1 MECDRIEWGS
11 NQNPVHESGSN
22 PNLMMSHRKYC
33 SLLLALALAFQLPI
47 ATLGD
52 GDTRKETSTPTA
64 VEGLIQG
71 LSDSSYRTRRE
82 SFLKLCDRSIPIDD
96 WLDAETKSGD
106 KQRAALA
113 TSLKRLRRTSGSLSE
128 RAAMMQDFETLR
140 ALSDSADNKVDVL
153 NRYMAEGRW
162 EGLIELLS
170 LLEPAVRT
178 ELLRED
184 GLLQSIIERA
194 WKSENESVVPRLLD
208 MVFMPTERVHA
219 NRLWK
224 SMGMPAE
231 WSVSQSLT
239 LPSVK
244 IAELEADGQID
255 EAISLAEKSSL
266 RNLVEPMLIRSNL
279 WDRWLT
285 LDRRRTPISSVQ
297 NLEHQRAAI
306 LLLLGRLDEANAELE
321 KILEGPE
328 ALKPSSGSAV
338 LLLALGRTA
347 ELEAYISE
355 QPELNSFQL
364 MRSIGDIHGALRHI
378 GLESTSVDEVATWLK
393 TKAYL
398 KRYVDE
404 PLEGERILKELQLA
418 DYADIFFQV
427 GLIEQGNLIDLH
439 LVERMQKTEKSDG
452 ATTSAWLPLFKRWLI
467 MNERDKAVFH
477 CKEFLVRNS
486 QPRLKSKAGLR
497 YESDSEEDGLF
508 ELFYFSSFPNA
519 APLIYQY
526 LFSGAL
532 DIELERNTEKED
544 GDADVGRR
552 KAIGQAIDQ
561 MEELHA
567 GRLPADWDSKRSLVA
582 LRSAVYSRA
591 VQIKATEVVLTE
603 LASLFDVLGETDL
616 AIETLEMGAFNSRA
630 KQTKADYLVRLGKLD
645 EACEIYIDE
654 FQKNASDLGLLV
666 KCTETLEKVGRI
678 SERNRYRL
686 QGLSTFASYQFLMSV
701 LQNELA
707 IQVAEQLWQRNKV
720 DESVIVLSRQFSE
733 LAKTDLSQ
741 ANKAAN
747 YSRVEVLLRVK
758 QQWPDERN
766 DVDDLLHEFG
776 NVFQSLI
783 LEAISNNDR
792 ELADK
797 LVRVAFRCK
806 PQDID
811 LPIVIVPAAERVFG
825 KELADEWFY
834 LFYQP
839 LLKHLEEFP
848 NDALIGNNTAWLA
861 ALCDRNLEQAKM
873 LASKVTASNPEATYL
888 DTLAEIEYRLGNVER
903 AIELSEKC
911 FRMEP
916 KNKQHRKQLKRFRAG
931 NP

>member
-1 MECDRIEWGS
+1 MI
-11 NQNPVHESGSN
+11 
-22 PNLMMSHRKYC
+22 LHRKFCY
-33 SLLLALALAFQLPI
+33 LLFAVALAFHLPI
-47 ATLGD
+47 TALGD
-52 GDTRKETSTPTA
+52 GDTRKETLTPTA

-82 SFLKLCDRSIPIDD
+82 SFLKLCDRSIPLDD
-96 WLDAETKSGD
+96 WLEAETKSGD

-128 RAAMMQDFETLR
+128 RVAMIQDFETLR

-162 EGLIELLS
+162 KGLIELLS

-178 ELLRED
+178 ELLREE

-208 MVFMPTERVHA
+208 LVLMPTERVHA

-244 IAELEADGQID
+244 ITELEADGQID
-255 EAISLAEKSSL
+255 EAILLAEKSSL

-285 LDRRRTPISSVQ
+285 LDRRRTPISSLQ
-297 NLEHQRAAI
+297 NLEHQRSAI
-306 LLLLGRLDEANAELE
+306 LLLLGRLDEANAELD

-347 ELEAYISE
+347 ELEAYVSE

-364 MRSIGDIHGALRHI
+364 MRSIGDIHGAFKHI
-378 GLESTSVDEVATWLK
+378 GLKGVSLDEVATWLK

-398 KRYVDE
+398 KRHVNE
-404 PLEGERILKELQLA
+404 PLEDGDRVLKELQLA
-418 DYADIFFQV
+418 DYADMFFQV
-427 GLIEQGNLIDLH
+427 GLIEQGKLIDSH

-452 ATTSAWLPLFKRWLI
+452 ATTSAWLPLFRRWLN
-467 MNERDKAVFH
+467 MNEREKAIFH
-477 CKEFLVRNS
+477 WKEFLARNS
-486 QPRLKSKAGLR
+486 QLGPKSKTGLQ
-497 YESDSEEDGLF
+497 YQAESEENGPF
-508 ELFYFSSFPNA
+508 ELFYLASFPNA
-519 APLIYQY
+519 APLMYQY

-532 DIELERNTEKED
+532 DLELERNTERNEENAK
-544 GDADVGRR
+544 VGRR
-552 KAIGQAIDQ
+552 KAIGQTIDQ

-591 VQIKATEVVLTE
+591 VQLKATEVVLAE
-603 LASLFDVLGETDL
+603 LASLFDLLGETEL
-616 AIETLEMGAFNSRA
+616 AIETLDMGTLHSNANQA
-630 KQTKADYLVRLGKLD
+630 KADYLARLGKLD
-645 EACEIYIDE
+645 EACNIYIDE
-654 FQKNASDLGLLV
+654 FQKDASDLGLLI

-686 QGLSTFASYQFLMSV
+686 QGLSSFSNYPFLMSV
-701 LQNELA
+701 LQNELT
-707 IQVAEQLWQRNKV
+707 IQMAEQLWQRKNV

-741 ANKAAN
+741 AIKAAN

-758 QQWPDERN
+758 HQWSNERI
-766 DVDDLLHEFG
+766 DVDDLLQSFG
-776 NVFQSLI
+776 NAFQSLI

-811 LPIVIVPAAERVFG
+811 VPIVIVPAAERVFG
-825 KELADEWFY
+825 KELADEWFH
-834 LFYQP
+834 LFYHP

-848 NDALIGNNTAWLA
+848 NDSLIGNNTAWLA
-861 ALCDRNLEQAKM
+861 ALCNRNLEQAKM
-873 LASKVTASNPEATYL
+873 LANKVTASYPEATYL

-911 FRMEP
+911 LRMEP